1 MAENKNV
8 FSKSKKQLLSE
19 KIHDEILEMIIKN
32 ATDEDMVLN
41 EGRLMEVFQVSKA
54 PVREALIK
62 LCAEGVLQSVPRYGY
77 LVIRQ
82 QEKDKREV
90 SRMRILLELEALK
103 EGYEEIIQYHLPELL
118 QQIEGIN
125 GAKQI
130 DDVWAIWE
138 DNCEFHLRLASYSKN
153 RLLLRYLQET
163 MDRQKRIYAQ
173 QAWESQKTLKATFN
187 DNSHKRIWK
196 ELSNH
201 NLEQALQC
209 LEKDISQQSD
219 EGIMQM

>member
-1 MAENKNV
+1 MTDKKNI

-41 EGRLMEVFQVSKA
+41 EGRLMEGFQGSKA

-62 LCAEGVLQSVPRYGY
+62 LCAEGVVQSVPRYGY

-90 SRMRILLELEALK
+90 SRMRVLLELEALK
-103 EGYEEIIQYHLPELL
+103 EGYEEIIQYHMPELL

-138 DNCEFHLRLASYSKN
+138 DNCEFHLQLASYSKN

-163 MDRQKRIYAQ
+163 MDRKKRIYAQ
-173 QAWESQKTLKATFN
+173 QAWESQITL
-187 DNSHKRIWK
+187 
-196 ELSNH
+196 
-201 NLEQALQC
+201 
-209 LEKDISQQSD
+209 
-219 EGIMQM
+219 

>member
-1 MAENKNV
+1 MTDKKNV

-62 LCAEGVLQSVPRYGY
+62 LCAEGVLQNVPRYGY

-90 SRMRILLELEALK
+90 SRMRVLLELEALK

-118 QQIEGIN
+118 KQIEGIN

-138 DNCEFHLRLASYSKN
+138 DNCEFHLQLASYSKN

-201 NLEQALQC
+201 NQIGRASCRERV
-209 LEKDISQQSD
+209 
-219 EGIMQM
+219 

>member
-1 MAENKNV
+1 MTDKKNI

-82 QEKDKREV
+82 QEKDKREAR
-90 SRMRILLELEALK
+90 S
-103 EGYEEIIQYHLPELL
+103 
-118 QQIEGIN
+118 
-125 GAKQI
+125 KQNARSSGTGSTQRR
-130 DDVWAIWE
+130 V
-138 DNCEFHLRLASYSKN
+138 
-153 RLLLRYLQET
+153 
-163 MDRQKRIYAQ
+163 
-173 QAWESQKTLKATFN
+173 
-187 DNSHKRIWK
+187 
-196 ELSNH
+196 
-201 NLEQALQC
+201 
-209 LEKDISQQSD
+209 
-219 EGIMQM
+219 

>member
-1 MAENKNV
+1 MTDKKNI

-62 LCAEGVLQSVPRYGY
+62 LCAEGVLQSV
-77 LVIRQ
+77 VIRQ

-90 SRMRILLELEALK
+90 SRMRVLLELEALK

-138 DNCEFHLRLASYSKN
+138 DNCEFHLQLASYSKN

-173 QAWESQKTLKATFN
+173 QAWESQKTLKAIFN

>member
-1 MAENKNV
+1 
-8 FSKSKKQLLSE
+8 
-19 KIHDEILEMIIKN
+19 
-32 ATDEDMVLN
+32 
-41 EGRLMEVFQVSKA
+41 
-54 PVREALIK
+54 
-62 LCAEGVLQSVPRYGY
+62 
-77 LVIRQ
+77 
-82 QEKDKREV
+82 
-90 SRMRILLELEALK
+90 MRVLLELEALK

-138 DNCEFHLRLASYSKN
+138 DNCEFHLQLASYSKN

-219 EGIMQM
+219 EGIVQI

>member
-1 MAENKNV
+1 MTDKKNV
-8 FSKSKKQLLSE
+8 FSKGKKKLLSE
-19 KIHDEILEMIIKN
+19 MIHDEILEMIIKN
-32 ATDEDMVLN
+32 TTDEEMILN
-41 EGRLMEVFQVSKA
+41 EGRLMEIFQVSKA

-62 LCAEGVLQSVPRYGY
+62 LCAEGVLQNVPRYGY

-90 SRMRILLELEALK
+90 SRMRVLLELEALK
-103 EGYEEIIQYHLPELL
+103 EGYEEILQYHLPELL
-118 QQIEGIN
+118 KQIEGIN

-138 DNCEFHLRLASYSKN
+138 DNCEFHLQLASYSKN

-187 DNSHKRIWK
+187 DNSHKRIWQ
-196 ELSNH
+196 ELFNH
-201 NLEQALQC
+201 NLEQALKC
-209 LEKDISQQSD
+209 LEKDISPQSD
-219 EGIMQM
+219 EEIMQM

>member
-1 MAENKNV
+1 
-8 FSKSKKQLLSE
+8 
-19 KIHDEILEMIIKN
+19 
-32 ATDEDMVLN
+32 
-41 EGRLMEVFQVSKA
+41 
-54 PVREALIK
+54 
-62 LCAEGVLQSVPRYGY
+62 
-77 LVIRQ
+77 
-82 QEKDKREV
+82 
-90 SRMRILLELEALK
+90 MRVLLELEALK

-138 DNCEFHLRLASYSKN
+138 DNCEFHLQLASYSKN

-173 QAWESQKTLKATFN
+173 QAWESQKTLKAIFN

>member
-1 MAENKNV
+1 MTDKKNA

-32 ATDEDMVLN
+32 TTDEEMVLN

-82 QEKDKREV
+82 QEKDRREV
-90 SRMRILLELEALK
+90 ARMRVLLELEALK

-118 QQIEGIN
+118 QQIDGTD
-125 GAKQI
+125 GGKKL
-130 DDVWAIWE
+130 DDVWAVWE
-138 DNCEFHLRLASYSKN
+138 DNCEFHLQLASYSKN

-173 QAWESQKTLKATFN
+173 QAWESQKTLKATFHE
-187 DNSHKRIWK
+187 SAHKRIWQ

-209 LEKDISQQSD
+209 LEKDISH
-219 EGIMQM
+219 

>member
-1 MAENKNV
+1 MTDKKNI

-19 KIHDEILEMIIKN
+19 MIHDEILEMIIKN
-32 ATDEDMVLN
+32 TTDEEMILN
-41 EGRLMEVFQVSKA
+41 EGRLMEIFQVSKA
-54 PVREALIK
+54 LVREALIK
-62 LCAEGVLQSVPRYGY
+62 LCAEGVLQNVPRYGY

-90 SRMRILLELEALK
+90 SRMRVLLELEALK
-103 EGYEEIIQYHLPELL
+103 EGYEEVIQYHLPELL

-138 DNCEFHLRLASYSKN
+138 DNCEFHLQLASYSKN

-173 QAWESQKTLKATFN
+173 HVWESQKTLKATFN
-187 DNSHKRIWK
+187 DNSHKRIWQ

-201 NLEQALQC
+201 NLKQALQC

>member
-1 MAENKNV
+1 
-8 FSKSKKQLLSE
+8 
-19 KIHDEILEMIIKN
+19 MIIKN

-41 EGRLMEVFQVSKA
+41 EGQLDGSLSGQQSTCNEKPIYKTVCGRCVA
-54 PVREALIK
+54 
-62 LCAEGVLQSVPRYGY
+62 SVPRYGY

-90 SRMRILLELEALK
+90 SRMRVLLELEALK

-138 DNCEFHLRLASYSKN
+138 DNCEFHLQLASYSKN

-173 QAWESQKTLKATFN
+173 QAWESQKTLKAIFN

>member
-1 MAENKNV
+1 MTDKKNV
-8 FSKSKKQLLSE
+8 FSKSKKKLLSE

-41 EGRLMEVFQVSKA
+41 EGRLMEVFHVSKA

-118 QQIEGIN
+118 QQIEGID

-130 DDVWAIWE
+130 NDVWAIWE
-138 DNCEFHLRLASYSKN
+138 DNCEFHLQLASYSKN

-173 QAWESQKTLKATFN
+173 QVWESQKTLKTTFHE
-187 DNSHKRIWK
+187 NSHKRIWQ

-219 EGIMQM
+219 EEVMQM

>member
-1 MAENKNV
+1 MTDKKNA
-8 FSKSKKQLLSE
+8 FSKSKKKLLSE
-19 KIHDEILEMIIKN
+19 MIHDEILEMIIKN
-32 ATDEDMVLN
+32 TTDEEMILN
-41 EGRLMEVFQVSKA
+41 EGRLMEIFQVSKA

-62 LCAEGVLQSVPRYGY
+62 LCAEGVLQNVPRYGY

-90 SRMRILLELEALK
+90 SRMRVLLELEALK
-103 EGYEEIIQYHLPELL
+103 EGYEEILQYHLPELL

-138 DNCEFHLRLASYSKN
+138 DNCEFHLQLASYSKN

-173 QAWESQKTLKATFN
+173 QACESQKTLKATFN
-187 DNSHKRIWK
+187 DNSHKRIWQ
-196 ELSNH
+196 ELFNH
-201 NLEQALQC
+201 NLEQALKC

>member
-1 MAENKNV
+1 MTDKKNV
-8 FSKSKKQLLSE
+8 FSKSKKKLLSE
-19 KIHDEILEMIIKN
+19 MIHDEILEMIIKN
-32 ATDEDMVLN
+32 TTDEEMILN
-41 EGRLMEVFQVSKA
+41 EGRLMEIFQVSKA

-62 LCAEGVLQSVPRYGY
+62 LCAEGVLQNVPRYGY

-90 SRMRILLELEALK
+90 SRMRVLLELEALK
-103 EGYEEIIQYHLPELL
+103 EGYEEILQYHLPELL
-118 QQIEGIN
+118 KQIEGIN

-138 DNCEFHLRLASYSKN
+138 DNCEFHLQLASYSKN

-173 QAWESQKTLKATFN
+173 QAWESQKTLKAIFN